1 METKSNYDKYLL
13 FFKSKLGK
21 KSFAVLKGEGTV
33 MISAPHSAEQTR
45 AGRTKFAEY
54 ETGAVACSL
63 HDITGCPVICKTKHC
78 RDDANRDERCRYKA
92 KLKKYV
98 QKNGIKY
105 LLDLH
110 QMNTQREEQICLGTG
125 RGENVKASPTLVD
138 IAKAVFEKS
147 GFTVSV
153 DEPFCAVHPF
163 TVSAYTS
170 RECGIAC
177 LQIEM
182 NTKLVSKG
190 HKECRVEEVIQALRE
205 IVETLDAGGAK

>member
-13 FFKSKLGK
+13 FFKSKLGR
-21 KSFAVLKGEGTV
+21 KSFVVTKGEGSV
-33 MISAPHSAEQTR
+33 MVSAPHSAEQTR

-54 ETGAVACSL
+54 ETGAIACTL
-63 HDITGCPVICKTKHC
+63 HDRTGCPVICKTKHC
-78 RDDANRDERCRYKA
+78 HDDANRDEKCRYKA
-92 KLKKYV
+92 QLKKYV
-98 QKNGIKY
+98 LKNGIKY
-105 LLDLH
+105 LLDIH

-125 RGENVKASPTLVD
+125 RGENVKASPAVVD
-138 IAKAVFEKS
+138 IAKSVFEKH
-147 GFTVSV
+147 GFAVSV

-163 TVSAYTS
+163 TVSAFTS

-190 HKECRVEEVIQALRE
+190 HKECRVEDVILALTE
-205 IVETLDAGGAK
+205 IIETLIEGGAQ